1 MSQPRT
7 ADGYIRVS
15 RRAGREG
22 ESFISPEVQRKK
34 IADWA
39 KLHEVEIVQWWEEI
53 DQSGAKLARPMFQE
67 ALASCERGEKG
78 GIVVARLDRFGRSA
92 VDVLTSI
99 RRLCAAGTSEV

>member
-1 MSQPRT
+1 VSRKPT

-22 ESFISPEVQRKK
+22 DSFISPEVQRKK

-53 DQSGAKLARPMFQE
+53 DQSG
-67 ALASCERGEKG
+67 
-78 GIVVARLDRFGRSA
+78 
-92 VDVLTSI
+92 
-99 RRLCAAGTSEV
+99 